1 MDNIKSRLSLVMGY
15 LGAVVGAGFASG
27 QEIVQ
32 FFVSYGIQGRKG
44 CILAMLLF
52 ALCGGL
58 LMYMAHR
65 HATSS
70 YQDMLHQLMGEK
82 ASRIVDLLMAVFL
95 FLGLSTML
103 SASGAVFY
111 EHLFQ
116 PKELGIL
123 VASVLVAIFL
133 FTGKRGL
140 IKSYNILVPAK
151 LVLLLLITGYAALVV
166 DGGQVETYT
175 VFICRQE
182 KSWWLLSSVLY
193 VAYNFALAM
202 VVLTEY
208 QSIGSRRDGIWG
220 AIWGGGLLGVL
231 VLFNYLALCKFLPNI
246 LHYEVPM
253 LYIAGYISPGTKVVY
268 TIVLWVGI
276 LTTAIA
282 NAYGF
287 AQRFSGFTSISY
299 SFSLLITLAL
309 ALPISLQSFSSLVS
323 RVYPLFGLL
332 GIIILVVLIAKAVKE
347 IVVEMVSSIPN
358 R

>member
-1 MDNIKSRLSLVMGY
+1 M
-15 LGAVVGAGFASG
+15 GAGFASG

-32 FFVSYGIQGRKG
+32 FFVIYGIDGRKG

-65 HATSS
+65 HATGS
-70 YQDMLHQLMGEK
+70 YQDMLHELMGEK
-82 ASRIVDLLMAVFL
+82 ASKIVDLLMAVFL
-95 FLGLSTML
+95 FLGLSMML

-111 EHLFQ
+111 EHLYL
-116 PKELGIL
+116 PKEFGIL
-123 VASVLVAIFL
+123 STSVLVAIFL
-133 FTGKRGL
+133 FTGKKGL

-151 LVLLLLITGYAALVV
+151 LVLLLIITGYAALVV
-166 DGGQVETYT
+166 EGVQVEAYT
-175 VFICRQE
+175 VFLCPQE

-220 AIWGGGLLGVL
+220 AIWGGSLLGVL
-231 VLFNYLALCKFLPNI
+231 ILFNYMALCKFLPVI

-253 LYIAGYISPGTKVVY
+253 LYIAGFISPGTKVVY

-282 NAYGF
+282 NTYGF
-287 AQRFSGFTSISY
+287 AQRFSSFTSMNY
-299 SFSLLITLAL
+299 SLSLFITIAL
-309 ALPISLQSFSSLVS
+309 ALPISLQSFSALVS
-323 RVYPLFGLL
+323 KVYPLFGLL

-347 IVVEMVSSIPN
+347 IIVEIVCKYP
-358 R
+358 

>member
-1 MDNIKSRLSLVMGY
+1 MGY

-27 QEIVQ
+27 QEVVQ
-32 FFVSYGIQGRKG
+32 FFVSYGIHGSKG

-52 ALCGGL
+52 AVSGGL

-70 YQDMLHQLMGEK
+70 YQDMLHVLMGEK
-82 ASRIVDLLMAVFL
+82 FSKIIDLLMAVFL
-95 FLGLSTML
+95 FLGLSMML

-111 EHLFQ
+111 EHLYQ

-123 VASVLVAIFL
+123 MASVMVAIFL
-133 FTGKRGL
+133 YTGKKGL

-151 LVLLLLITGYAALVV
+151 IVLLLIITGYAALVV
-166 DGGQVETYT
+166 DGGRVEAYT
-175 VFICRQE
+175 VFLRPQE
-182 KSWWLLSSVLY
+182 ESRWLLSSILY

-220 AIWGGGLLGVL
+220 AVWGGSLLGVL
-231 VLFNYLALCKFLPNI
+231 ILFNYLALCKFLPVI
-246 LHYEVPM
+246 MHYEVPM
-253 LYIAGYISPGTKVVY
+253 LYIAGFISPETKIVY
-268 TIVLWVGI
+268 TIILWVGI

-287 AQRFSGFTSISY
+287 AQRFSSFTSISY
-299 SFSLLITLAL
+299 GLSLFITLIL
-309 ALPISLQSFSSLVS
+309 ALPVSLQSFSALVS

-332 GIIILVVLIAKAVKE
+332 GIIILIVLVAKTVKE
-347 IVVEMVSSIPN
+347 IAFEIVANIPN